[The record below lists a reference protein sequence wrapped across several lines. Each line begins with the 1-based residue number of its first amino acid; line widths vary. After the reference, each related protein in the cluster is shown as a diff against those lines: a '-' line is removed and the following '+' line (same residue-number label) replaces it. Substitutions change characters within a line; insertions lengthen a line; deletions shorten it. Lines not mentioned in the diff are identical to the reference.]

1 MKYNSSLLSTFESFD
16 KSVNNDLNKCFKLT
30 NNDNLKNK
38 KLLYEN
44 DFWLNVLKIEN
55 QSIFLNYVDKWRY
68 LITI

>member
-38 KLLYEN
+38 KLLYEKR
-44 DFWLNVLKIEN
+44 L
-55 QSIFLNYVDKWRY
+55 
-68 LITI
+68 LIKCIKH